1 MSLYHLTNTEIA
13 ERLAHALR
21 AWRISPQGAAMSQV
35 DLAHKSGIGLTP
47 LKRFEKT
54 GAITL
59 RNLVALLRALNL
71 LDGLET
77 LVPEPDAPGPLAL
90 LAAEQKK
97 THRKR
102 APRTRTPRAST
113 SATRAPR
120 ASTSAMGAPRT
131 STSAASAPGAQPT
144 STPGT
149 GKAPATPEGR
159 NG

>member
-1 MSLYHLTNTEIA
+1 
-13 ERLAHALR
+13 
-21 AWRISPQGAAMSQV
+21 MSQV
-35 DLAHKSGIGLTP
+35 ELAHKSGIGLTP

-102 APRTRTPRAST
+102 APRTRMRRTNIPR
-113 SATRAPR
+113 
-120 ASTSAMGAPRT
+120 
-131 STSAASAPGAQPT
+131 T

-149 GKAPATPEGR
+149 SKAPATPDGR

>member
-102 APRTRTPRAST
+102 APRTSTPRAST
-113 SATRAPR
+113 SATSASTSATGAPR
-120 ASTSAMGAPRT
+120 AST
-131 STSAASAPGAQPT
+131 QPT
-144 STPGT
+144 STRGT
-149 GKAPATPEGR
+149 GKAPATPEDQ

>member
-102 APRTRTPRAST
+102 APRTSTAPT
-113 SATRAPR
+113 SAPLTSTAPTSVPPTST
-120 ASTSAMGAPRT
+120 ALTSAPLTSTPRT
-131 STSAASAPGAQPT
+131 STPPT
-144 STPGT
+144 S
-149 GKAPATPEGR
+149 KAPATPDGR

>member
-1 MSLYHLTNTEIA
+1 MPLYHLTNTEIA
-13 ERLAHALR
+13 ERLAHAIR

-71 LDGLET
+71 LDRLET

-90 LAAEQKK
+90 LAAEKK
-97 THRKR
+97 RTRRKR
-102 APRTRTPRAST
+102 APRTNTQ
-113 SATRAPR
+113 
-120 ASTSAMGAPRT
+120 RT
-131 STSAASAPGAQPT
+131 SKEA
-144 STPGT
+144 
-149 GKAPATPEGR
+149 ATPDGQ